1 MTQEPQP
8 TPKPNVVKEARQRQ
22 LIDAT
27 ISTIGRVGY
36 SGTTLTHVAGAAG
49 LSPGIVNFYF
59 KTKDQLLAATLAQL
73 AEEHELLWLAKIAAA
88 GGSPEG
94 GLDAMI
100 EADFDPSI
108 CTLDKVVVW
117 FAFWAEA
124 QSRPLY
130 RSVVSELEERY
141 FQQTHA
147 FCAELI
153 AQGGYVGIDPGRRR
167 ARPQRH
173 QRRAVGRPAGAAG
186 HLRPRSRQAHLP
198 HLPARGISAPLPAHG
213 RTGQRHGAGRTP
225 AIRDSPP
232 SRRRHR
238 RHTGPACRPR
248 CSGGWFR
255 TPRCSRPTWP
265 SAVGVD
271 LPAMLDWIAGRRE
284 PSSSQLGRLIGALDP
299 AFLVDV
305 YGDDVEAMRAPLRRC
320 AAPSRARPKRGRAPP
335 SRSCAADRGDF
346 GGDFDATAAGR
357 GRWRRTG

>member
-36 SGTTLTHVAGAAG
+36 SGTTLNHVAGAAG

-73 AEEHELLWLAKIAAA
+73 AEEHESLWLAKIAAA

-153 AQGGYVGIDPGRRR
+153 AQGGYVGIDPADVARGLNAISDGLWADLLVLPDTFDLEAAKRICRTFLRAVFPHHFPRAGGPANDTAPAERPQSATIAEPTSASAAHR
-167 ARPQRH
+167 ARLSAAL
-173 QRRAVGRPAGAAG
+173 QRRLVPDTA
-186 HLRPRSRQAHLP
+186 LQ
-198 HLPARGISAPLPAHG
+198 
-213 RTGQRHGAGRTP
+213 
-225 AIRDSPP
+225 
-232 SRRRHR
+232 
-238 RHTGPACRPR
+238 
-248 CSGGWFR
+248 
-255 TPRCSRPTWP
+255 PTDL
-265 SAVGVD
+265 AERVGVD

-299 AFLVDV
+299 AFIVDV
-305 YGDDVEAMRAPLRRC
+305 YGDDIEAMRDRFEDALIQARE
-320 AAPSRARPKRGRAPP
+320 AEARARAALEILRGGAR
-335 SRSCAADRGDF
+335 
-346 GGDFDATAAGR
+346 
-357 GRWRRTG
+357 

>member
-36 SGTTLTHVAGAAG
+36 SGTTLNHVAGAAG

-59 KTKDQLLAATLAQL
+59 KSKDQLLAATLAQL
-73 AEEHELLWLAKIAAA
+73 AEEHESLWLAKIAAA

-100 EADFDPSI
+100 DADFDPSI

-153 AQGGYVGIDPGRRR
+153 AQGGYVGIDPADVARGLNAISDGLWADLLVLPDTFDLQAAKRICRTFLAAIFPHHFPR
-167 ARPQRH
+167 AGGPANDTAQVERPPQPATAPADSKPESAAHRTRLAGAL
-173 QRRAVGRPAGAAG
+173 QRRLVPETTLQPADLAE
-186 HLRPRSRQAHLP
+186 R
-198 HLPARGISAPLPAHG
+198 
-213 RTGQRHGAGRTP
+213 
-225 AIRDSPP
+225 
-232 SRRRHR
+232 
-238 RHTGPACRPR
+238 
-248 CSGGWFR
+248 
-255 TPRCSRPTWP
+255 
-265 SAVGVD
+265 VGVD
-271 LPAMLDWIAGRRE
+271 LPAMLEWIAGRRE
-284 PSSSQLGRLIGALDP
+284 PSSSQFGRLIAALDP
-299 AFLVDV
+299 AFIVDV
-305 YGDDVEAMRAPLRRC
+305 YGDDVEAMRQRFEDALAQAREVE
-320 AAPSRARPKRGRAPP
+320 ARARAALEILRGGTR
-335 SRSCAADRGDF
+335 
-346 GGDFDATAAGR
+346 
-357 GRWRRTG
+357 

>member
-1 MTQEPQP
+1 MTQDPQP

-36 SGTTLTHVAGAAG
+36 SGTTLNHVAGAAG

-59 KTKDQLLAATLAQL
+59 KSKDQLLAATLAQL
-73 AEEHELLWLAKIAAA
+73 AEEHESLWLAKIAAA

-108 CTLDKVVVW
+108 CTPDKVVVW

-153 AQGGYVGIDPGRRR
+153 KQGGYVGVDPGDV
-167 ARPQRH
+167 ARGLNAISDGLWADLLVLPETFDLEAAKRIC
-173 QRRAVGRPAGAAG
+173 RTFLRAVF
-186 HLRPRSRQAHLP
+186 P
-198 HLPARGISAPLPAHG
+198 HHFP
-213 RTGQRHGAGRTP
+213 RTGGPANDTTP
-225 AIRDSPP
+225 PDRPPPAAASVESPP
-232 SRRRHR
+232 EAAVHR
-238 RHTGPACRPR
+238 LRLSAALQKRLFPETTLQPPELAQRIDVEL
-248 CSGGWFR
+248 
-255 TPRCSRPTWP
+255 PT
-265 SAVGVD
+265 
-271 LPAMLDWIAGRRE
+271 LLDWIHGRSE
-284 PSSSQLGRLIGALDP
+284 PSSYHLGRLIAVLDP
-299 AFLVDV
+299 TFLVDV
-305 YGDDVEAMRAPLRRC
+305 YGEDVEAMHRRFE
-320 AAPSRARPKRGRAPP
+320 ASLAETREAEARARAAIEILRGGPR
-335 SRSCAADRGDF
+335 
-346 GGDFDATAAGR
+346 
-357 GRWRRTG
+357 

>member
-36 SGTTLTHVAGAAG
+36 SGTTLNHVAGAAG

-73 AEEHELLWLAKIAAA
+73 AEEHESLWLAKIAAA

-153 AQGGYVGIDPGRRR
+153 AQGGYVGIDPADVARGLNAISDGLWADLLVLPDTFDLEAAKRICRTFLRAVFPHHFPRAGGPANDMAPAERPQSATIAEPTSASAAHR
-167 ARPQRH
+167 ARLSAAL
-173 QRRAVGRPAGAAG
+173 QRRLVPDTA
-186 HLRPRSRQAHLP
+186 LQ
-198 HLPARGISAPLPAHG
+198 
-213 RTGQRHGAGRTP
+213 
-225 AIRDSPP
+225 
-232 SRRRHR
+232 
-238 RHTGPACRPR
+238 
-248 CSGGWFR
+248 
-255 TPRCSRPTWP
+255 PTDL
-265 SAVGVD
+265 AERVGVD

-299 AFLVDV
+299 AFIVDV
-305 YGDDVEAMRAPLRRC
+305 YGDDVEAMRDRFEDALIQARE
-320 AAPSRARPKRGRAPP
+320 AEARARAALEILRGGAR
-335 SRSCAADRGDF
+335 
-346 GGDFDATAAGR
+346 
-357 GRWRRTG
+357 

>member
-1 MTQEPQP
+1 MAQEPQP

-36 SGTTLTHVAGAAG
+36 SGTTLNHVAGAAG

-73 AEEHELLWLAKIAAA
+73 AEEHESLWLAKIAAA

-153 AQGGYVGIDPGRRR
+153 AQGGYVGIDPADVARGLNAISDGLWADLLVLPDTFDLEAAKRICRTFLRAVFPHHFPRTGGPANDTAPAERPQSATIAEPTSASAAHR
-167 ARPQRH
+167 ARLSAAL
-173 QRRAVGRPAGAAG
+173 QRRLVPDTA
-186 HLRPRSRQAHLP
+186 LQ
-198 HLPARGISAPLPAHG
+198 
-213 RTGQRHGAGRTP
+213 
-225 AIRDSPP
+225 
-232 SRRRHR
+232 
-238 RHTGPACRPR
+238 
-248 CSGGWFR
+248 
-255 TPRCSRPTWP
+255 PTDL
-265 SAVGVD
+265 AERVGVD

-299 AFLVDV
+299 AFIVDV
-305 YGDDVEAMRAPLRRC
+305 YGDDVEAMRDRFEDALIQARE
-320 AAPSRARPKRGRAPP
+320 AEARARAALEILRGGAR
-335 SRSCAADRGDF
+335 
-346 GGDFDATAAGR
+346 
-357 GRWRRTG
+357 

>member
-36 SGTTLTHVAGAAG
+36 SGTTLNHVAGAAG

-73 AEEHELLWLAKIAAA
+73 AEEHESLWLAKIAAA

-153 AQGGYVGIDPGRRR
+153 AQGGYVGIDPADVARGLNAISDGLWADLLVLPDTFDLEAAKRICRTFLRAVFPHHFPRAGGPANDTAPAERPQSATIAEPTSASAAHR
-167 ARPQRH
+167 ARLSAAL
-173 QRRAVGRPAGAAG
+173 QRRLVPDTA
-186 HLRPRSRQAHLP
+186 LQ
-198 HLPARGISAPLPAHG
+198 
-213 RTGQRHGAGRTP
+213 
-225 AIRDSPP
+225 
-232 SRRRHR
+232 
-238 RHTGPACRPR
+238 
-248 CSGGWFR
+248 
-255 TPRCSRPTWP
+255 PTDL
-265 SAVGVD
+265 AERVGVD

-299 AFLVDV
+299 AFIVDV
-305 YGDDVEAMRAPLRRC
+305 YGDDVEAMRDRFEDALIQARE
-320 AAPSRARPKRGRAPP
+320 AEARARAALEILRGGAR
-335 SRSCAADRGDF
+335 
-346 GGDFDATAAGR
+346 
-357 GRWRRTG
+357 

>member
-36 SGTTLTHVAGAAG
+36 SGTTLNHVAGAAG

-73 AEEHELLWLAKIAAA
+73 AEEHESLWLAKIAAA

-100 EADFDPSI
+100 EADFDPTI

-130 RSVVSELEERY
+130 RSVVSELEDRY

-153 AQGGYVGIDPGRRR
+153 AQGGYPGIDAADVARGLNAISDGLWADLLVLPETFDIVAAKRICRTFLGAVFPRHFPRSGGPANDTAPAKRPLQPVTTAVESTPESAAHR
-167 ARPQRH
+167 ARLAAAL
-173 QRRAVGRPAGAAG
+173 QRRLVPETA
-186 HLRPRSRQAHLP
+186 LQ
-198 HLPARGISAPLPAHG
+198 
-213 RTGQRHGAGRTP
+213 
-225 AIRDSPP
+225 P
-232 SRRRHR
+232 SDLAER
-238 RHTGPACRPR
+238 
-248 CSGGWFR
+248 
-255 TPRCSRPTWP
+255 
-265 SAVGVD
+265 VGVD
-271 LPAMLDWIAGRRE
+271 LPAMLEWVAGRRE
-284 PSSSQLGRLIGALDP
+284 PSSSQFGRLIAALDP
-299 AFLVDV
+299 AFIVDV
-305 YGDDVEAMRAPLRRC
+305 YGEDVEAMRHRFEDALAQARE
-320 AAPSRARPKRGRAPP
+320 AETRARAALEILRGG
-335 SRSCAADRGDF
+335 SR
-346 GGDFDATAAGR
+346 
-357 GRWRRTG
+357 

>member
-73 AEEHELLWLAKIAAA
+73 AEEHESLWLAKIAAA

-100 EADFDPSI
+100 DADFDPTI

-153 AQGGYVGIDPGRRR
+153 AQGGYVGIDPADVARGLNAISDGLWADLLVLPDTFDLEAAKRICRTFLRAVFPQHFPRAGGPANDAAPAERLQPMTVAEPTPASAAHR
-167 ARPQRH
+167 ARLSAAL
-173 QRRAVGRPAGAAG
+173 QRRLVPDTALQPADLAE
-186 HLRPRSRQAHLP
+186 R
-198 HLPARGISAPLPAHG
+198 
-213 RTGQRHGAGRTP
+213 
-225 AIRDSPP
+225 
-232 SRRRHR
+232 
-238 RHTGPACRPR
+238 
-248 CSGGWFR
+248 
-255 TPRCSRPTWP
+255 
-265 SAVGVD
+265 VGVD

-284 PSSSQLGRLIGALDP
+284 PSSSQLGRLIAALDP
-299 AFLVDV
+299 AFIVDV
-305 YGDDVEAMRAPLRRC
+305 YGEDVEAMRNRFEDALVQARE
-320 AAPSRARPKRGRAPP
+320 AEARARAALEILRGGTR
-335 SRSCAADRGDF
+335 
-346 GGDFDATAAGR
+346 
-357 GRWRRTG
+357 

>member
-36 SGTTLTHVAGAAG
+36 SGTTLNHVAGAAG

-73 AEEHELLWLAKIAAA
+73 AEEHESLWLAKIAAA

-153 AQGGYVGIDPGRRR
+153 AQGGYVGIDPADVARGLNAISDGLWADLLVLPDTFDLEAAKRICRTFLRAVFPHHFPRAGGPANDTAPAERPQSATIAEPTSASAAHR
-167 ARPQRH
+167 ARLSTAL
-173 QRRAVGRPAGAAG
+173 QRRLVPDTA
-186 HLRPRSRQAHLP
+186 LQ
-198 HLPARGISAPLPAHG
+198 
-213 RTGQRHGAGRTP
+213 
-225 AIRDSPP
+225 
-232 SRRRHR
+232 
-238 RHTGPACRPR
+238 
-248 CSGGWFR
+248 
-255 TPRCSRPTWP
+255 PTDL
-265 SAVGVD
+265 AERVGVD

-299 AFLVDV
+299 AFIVDV
-305 YGDDVEAMRAPLRRC
+305 YGDDIEAMRDRFEDALIQARE
-320 AAPSRARPKRGRAPP
+320 AEARARAALEILRGGAR
-335 SRSCAADRGDF
+335 
-346 GGDFDATAAGR
+346 
-357 GRWRRTG
+357 

>member
-1 MTQEPQP
+1 MAQDPQA

-59 KTKDQLLAATLAQL
+59 KSKDQLLAATLAQL
-73 AEEHELLWLAKIAAA
+73 AEEHESLWLAKIAAA

-108 CTLDKVVVW
+108 CTPDKVVVW

-153 AQGGYVGIDPGRRR
+153 QQGGYVGVDPADV
-167 ARPQRH
+167 ARGLNAISDGLWADLLVLPETFDLEAAKRIC
-173 QRRAVGRPAGAAG
+173 RTFLRAVFPHHFPRAGGPAND
-186 HLRPRSRQAHLP
+186 
-198 HLPARGISAPLPAHG
+198 
-213 RTGQRHGAGRTP
+213 TTP
-225 AIRDSPP
+225 AAERSPQ
-232 SRRRHR
+232 
-238 RHTGPACRPR
+238 PAASMESSPE
-248 CSGGWFR
+248 
-255 TPRCSRPTWP
+255 
-265 SAVGVD
+265 SAVHRLRLSAALQKRLFPETTLQPPELAQRIEVEVPT
-271 LPAMLDWIAGRRE
+271 LLDWIHGRAE
-284 PSSSQLGRLIGALDP
+284 PSSYQLGRLIAALDP
-299 AFLVDV
+299 TFLVDV
-305 YGDDVEAMRAPLRRC
+305 YSEDVEAMRRRFETTV
-320 AAPSRARPKRGRAPP
+320 AETREAEVRARAALEILRGGQR
-335 SRSCAADRGDF
+335 
-346 GGDFDATAAGR
+346 
-357 GRWRRTG
+357 